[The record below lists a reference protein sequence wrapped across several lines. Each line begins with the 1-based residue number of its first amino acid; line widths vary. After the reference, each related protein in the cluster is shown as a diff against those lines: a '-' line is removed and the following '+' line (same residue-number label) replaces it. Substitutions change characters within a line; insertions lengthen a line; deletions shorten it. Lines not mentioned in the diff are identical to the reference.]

1 MAIRLEYSTSA
12 KCSPPHVWQKFEKL
26 EEWAWWNP
34 VIGQAR
40 WLEGE
45 RWQKGGRFLFQLM
58 RPRVMTFKPV
68 IIESAPPHRLAWV
81 GTAPGFRGEHWF
93 SFEEQSEGIT
103 ALKTWENMSGF
114 MTLFFGA
121 GTRNKIVGSYREWL
135 EALEVEAEKVARS
148 EQAAS

>member
-12 KCSPPHVWQKFEKL
+12 KCSPQHVWQKFEKL

-40 WLEGE
+40 WLQGQ
-45 RWQKGGRFLFQLM
+45 RWQQGGRFLFQLM
-58 RPRVMTFKPV
+58 RPRLMTFKPV

-81 GTAPGFRGEHWF
+81 GTASGFKGEHWF
-93 SFEEQSEGIT
+93 SFEEQSDGST
-103 ALKTWENMSGF
+103 MLKTWENMSGPL
-114 MTLFFGA
+114 TLFFGK

-135 EALEVEAEKVARS
+135 EALKVEAEKVARA